1 MIEGRFRVNLKN
13 RLRRSIFGDLF
24 RYFHTWVQLVARN
37 KKNSLGFY
45 FNGQSQMRKGLFEP
59 ETVNFFVQEFKTSR
73 LFVDIG
79 AHHGYFTCLANYSG
93 VPKVISVEP
102 DRLNFKFLR
111 KNVNQNK
118 YVKNSELI
126 NTAVGEIKGELE
138 IFGFGTGVSFRKTW
152 GGNVSKRRAIVM
164 MDSLDSLLISEI
176 PLENAVVKIDV
187 EGFELLVIK
196 GAINVIKTAKN
207 STFFVEISL
216 LLDQNESV
224 TKQAAPGVEQLI
236 SIFLSAGYGMFRIS
250 ELGSNLVLLNEQEL
264 DSLSRNLQNYGGSN
278 YVFKRIG

>member
-1 MIEGRFRVNLKN
+1 
-13 RLRRSIFGDLF
+13 
-24 RYFHTWVQLVARN
+24 
-37 KKNSLGFY
+37 
-45 FNGQSQMRKGLFEP
+45 MRKGLFEP
-59 ETVNFFVQEFKTSR
+59 ETVNFFVQEFKTAR

-111 KNVNQNK
+111 KNVTQNK
-118 YVKNSELI
+118 FIKNSELI
-126 NTAVGEIKGELE
+126 NMAVGEIKGELE

-196 GAINVIKTAKN
+196 GALNVIKTAKN
-207 STFFVEISL
+207 STFFVEISF

-250 ELGSNLVLLNEQEL
+250 ELSSNLVLLNDQEL

>member
-1 MIEGRFRVNLKN
+1 
-13 RLRRSIFGDLF
+13 
-24 RYFHTWVQLVARN
+24 
-37 KKNSLGFY
+37 
-45 FNGQSQMRKGLFEP
+45 MRKGLFEP

>member
-1 MIEGRFRVNLKN
+1 
-13 RLRRSIFGDLF
+13 
-24 RYFHTWVQLVARN
+24 
-37 KKNSLGFY
+37 
-45 FNGQSQMRKGLFEP
+45 
-59 ETVNFFVQEFKTSR
+59 
-73 LFVDIG
+73 
-79 AHHGYFTCLANYSG
+79 
-93 VPKVISVEP
+93 
-102 DRLNFKFLR
+102 
-111 KNVNQNK
+111 
-118 YVKNSELI
+118 
-126 NTAVGEIKGELE
+126 
-138 IFGFGTGVSFRKTW
+138 
-152 GGNVSKRRAIVM
+152 

-196 GAINVIKTAKN
+196 GALNVIKTAKN

-250 ELGSNLVLLNEQEL
+250 ELSSNLVLLNDQEL